1 MEYEVYLLEI
11 YWMKFL
17 GGPVA
22 KIPCNLGRGPGFG
35 PHATNKDHTCYD

>member
-1 MEYEVYLLEI
+1 MEYGIYLLEI

-22 KIPCNLGRGPGFG
+22 KTPCNLCKGPGFD
-35 PHATNKDHTCYD
+35 PSCHK